1 MFTVVKR
8 RCGIA
13 PEITVYDD
21 DIRLY
26 IEDCKEDMLAS
37 GVPKQVLDRNEAGA
51 VTAMTL
57 YVKAHLGDDFR
68 FEKCARRIQKG
79 SFMSIMNICG
89 IFRQIF
95 QIHLEMMKHWQHRK
109 AIRQMST

>member
-13 PEITVYDD
+13 PEITVHDD

-37 GVPKQVLDRNEAGA
+37 GVPKQVVNRNNAS
-51 VTAMTL
+51 VTTAITF
-57 YVKAHLGDDFR
+57 YVKAHLGDDRTDTDKYMDLYQKKVFR
-68 FEKCARRIQKG
+68 LT
-79 SFMSIMNICG
+79 
-89 IFRQIF
+89 
-95 QIHLEMMKHWQHRK
+95 LEE
-109 AIRQMST
+109 